1 MQSLFDVKTKLESV
15 INNGYSKS
23 KARTGGAFGNKSKY
37 QKSLERQAE
46 LRRQIAEFRKQAKQ
60 AEEAKQEKPKAKV
73 TAKKKVEKKKQENA
87 TTATE

>member
-1 MQSLFDVKTKLESV
+1 MA
-15 INNGYSKS
+15 SKS

-46 LRRQIAEFRKQAKQ
+46 LRRQIAEFEAKQ